1 MWYEGEPPLNCG
13 IYLFGG
19 ICKNPQNLQALLT
32 PITALVAIL
41 AVCIAYQQ
49 HRLQKVMAKYALY
62 EKRAAVFR
70 GVTDFIESVRI
81 GDDSDSEEG
90 RKSRREALAR
100 FNNTTAENIFIFKD
114 DIQEYIRE
122 LCSKESQVHTADRRL
137 NSPSFNNEERPALES
152 ERGELYDWFAE
163 QQLRAIEKFK
173 PYLAI
178 DIPIKIRQK
187 TLYHAYH
194 ALGDKR
200 KGS

>member
-1 MWYEGEPPLNCG
+1 MDL
-13 IYLFGG
+13 I
-19 ICKNPQNLQALLT
+19 QNLQALLT